1 MTEQER
7 KLFSSLLEKGWFV
20 GESEPDFLVPFDLSD
35 RRTPPIAG
43 EKRKGRKKASLPI
56 GTSRGLVLC
65 KGYALIY
72 RDRVLLYEEGQKTDE
87 ISLSEDSSLTCD
99 IAEGVV
105 SILLGDKVLFSSR
118 LKQKSAY
125 YLLAKRFDDLKKGK
139 VGEREVNAKATCVCI
154 KCSRPLPPDSS
165 GEVCPRCRSKKRVLK
180 ELWGMM
186 RGSRA
191 YIFLS
196 IVLFFAV
203 TAVNLIAPYL
213 NRELVD
219 TYIEPQYAFLSGFA
233 IVIVSIL
240 GVNLLSR
247 ALSIIRSRIL
257 IIASNGVIVRL
268 REEVFEKVENLSVSN
283 IAKRTAGNLMHRI
296 NNDTSV
302 IQNFLTNQF
311 AQLIEQILMF
321 LGVGTVLFIYD
332 WRLALMILGPMPI
345 VLFLNIRFRRRVGK
359 IYHTQWE
366 KSSQVETFL
375 HDIFSGIRVVK
386 SFGTEERENKRFDA
400 LSYEECAIRMKN
412 ERFFAIFSP
421 IITFLMGIGEIFLL
435 YYTGYH
441 NLSGGMSLGTIS
453 MFSSYVA
460 LIYGPLQFFGR
471 LLRSFSNMLN
481 SASKV
486 FEILDEKVDVADTH
500 APVMKKIEG
509 NIEIRNV
516 SFDYDERNSVLKNVN
531 LTVKPGEMIGIV
543 GRSGVG
549 KSTLINLVMRMYD
562 VDEGEILIDGVNV
575 KEYSQESLRSQIGA
589 VLQETFLFS
598 GSIYDNIAYAKPNAT
613 KEEVI
618 AAAKVAGAH
627 RFIIKLPDGY
637 NTKVGERGYTLSGG
651 ERQRVTIARALL
663 HDPRILILDEATS
676 ALDTET
682 EKQIQDSL
690 QILMKDRTTLAIA
703 HRLSTLRN
711 ATRLVVLSEGTI
723 AEEGTHEELMVK
735 KGLYYELVMAQRQMF
750 TTKKTTNDAV

>member
-7 KLFSSLLEKGWFV
+7 KLFSSLVAKGWFE
-20 GESEPDFLVPFDLSD
+20 GEREPLLLVSYDLSD
-35 RRTPPIAG
+35 RRTPRMPE
-43 EKRKGRKKASLPI
+43 EKKRRKKEASLPV
-56 GTSRGLVLC
+56 GTSRGLILC
-65 KGYALIY
+65 KGYALIDK
-72 RDRVLLYEEGQKTDE
+72 DRVALYEEGQKVDE
-87 ISLSEDSSLTCD
+87 IPLSESASLRCD
-99 IAEGVV
+99 IVEGAV
-105 SILLGDKVLFSSR
+105 SVLYEDRVLFSSR
-118 LKQKSAY
+118 LTQKGAY
-125 YLLAKRFDDLKKGK
+125 YQLVKRFEDLKKSKESEPSSKGK
-139 VGEREVNAKATCVCI
+139 GARLCI
-154 KCSRPLPPDSS
+154 KCSRPMPPDSS
-165 GEVCPRCRSKKRVLK
+165 GEVCPRCRSKKRVIR
-180 ELWGMM
+180 ELWNMM

-191 YIFLS
+191 YILIS
-196 IVLFFAV
+196 IILFFAV
-203 TAVNLIAPYL
+203 TGVNLIAPYL

-219 TYIEPQYAFLSGFA
+219 TYIEPQYAFLTGFA
-233 IVIVSIL
+233 VVILSIL

-247 ALSIIRSRIL
+247 GMSIIRSRIL
-257 IIASNGVIVRL
+257 ITASNGVIVRL
-268 REEVFEKVENLSVSN
+268 REQVFEKVENLSVSN

-321 LGVGTVLFIYD
+321 LGVGTVLFVYD
-332 WRLALMILGPMPI
+332 WRLALMILGPMPL

-359 IYHTQWE
+359 VYHTQWE

-400 LSYEECAIRMKN
+400 LTYEECRVRMRN
-412 ERFFAIFSP
+412 ERFFAVFSP

-435 YYTGYH
+435 YYNGYH
-441 NLSGGMSLGTIS
+441 NLNSGMTLGTIS

-481 SASKV
+481 SATKV
-486 FEILDEKVDVADTH
+486 FEILDEKVDVADAD
-500 APVMKKIEG
+500 APIEKKIEG

-516 SFDYDERNSVLKNVN
+516 SFDYDERNSVLKNVT
-531 LTVKPGEMIGIV
+531 LSVKPGEMIGIV
-543 GRSGVG
+543 GKSGVG

-598 GSIYDNIAYAKPNAT
+598 GSIYDNIAYAKPHAT

-711 ATRLVVLSEGTI
+711 ATRLIVLSEGTI
-723 AEEGTHEELMVK
+723 AEEGTHEELMAK

-750 TTKKTTNDAV
+750 TTKKA